1 VPKLG
6 SWIRRSTIPVLV
18 AIVAG
23 TLLAAPGS
31 ATAAPYPTLPVGDG
45 AILLGNLSAPTL
57 TPSASGAVTF
67 SVVNPLTLDLTG
79 AILTFD
85 VYAFNA
91 FPGNATST
99 VPVSGAPV
107 LSNASASGP
116 LVEVLIGTLAPGAR
130 YTGSVGVATSATTPS
145 GAFAVR
151 TQLEFLANG
160 TAYRLAS
167 RGWFT
172 AAQWSAA
179 TELPNGSAT
188 LNLTELGVSGVLPET
203 AVVVAS
209 SVFPWA
215 LAAVAAAG
223 VVFVGLGA
231 WFYFRRESSSRSGTR
246 RFDSDQ

>member
-1 VPKLG
+1 VPERPV
-6 SWIRRSTIPVLV
+6 SSRRTAMAVV
-18 AIVAG
+18 ATVVVAWF
-23 TLLAAPGS
+23 LAVPGV

-57 TPSASGAVTF
+57 TPGASGALTF
-67 SVVNPLTLDLTG
+67 SVVNPLSFALSAATLTL
-79 AILTFD
+79 D

-99 VPVSGAPV
+99 VPVAGAPV
-107 LSNASASGP
+107 LANASASGP
-116 LVEVLIGTLAPGAR
+116 LVEVGVGALAPRAR
-130 YTGSVGVATSATTPS
+130 YAGSVEVATSGTTPS

-151 TQLEFLANG
+151 TELQFLANG

-172 AAQWSAA
+172 AAQWASA

-188 LNLTELGVSGVLPET
+188 LNLTALGVSGVLPET
-203 AVVVAS
+203 AIVVAS
-209 SVFPWA
+209 SAVPWA
-215 LAAVAAAG
+215 LAGVAAGG
-223 VVFVGLGA
+223 VAFVGLGA

-246 RFDSDQ
+246 RDDSDQ

>member
-1 VPKLG
+1 VPRFGRPPSWLG
-6 SWIRRSTIPVLV
+6 FV
-18 AIVAG
+18 AVVGLCVAVAG
-23 TLLAAPGS
+23 TIPNPASAAS
-31 ATAAPYPTLPVGDG
+31 YPVLPVGDG

-57 TPSASGAVTF
+57 APGASGTISF
-67 SVVNPLTLDLTG
+67 SVADPLSFGISDVVATLE
-79 AILTFD
+79 

-99 VPVSGAPV
+99 VAVAGAPV
-107 LSNASASGP
+107 LSNSSASGA
-116 LVEVLIGTLAPGAR
+116 LVQVALSDLSPGGR
-130 YTGSVGVATSATTPS
+130 TTGSIAVATSSSTPS

-151 TQLEFLANG
+151 TQLEFLGNG
-160 TAYRLAS
+160 SSYRLAS

-172 AAQWSAA
+172 AAQWDAA

-188 LNLTELGVSGVLPET
+188 LNLTSLGVSGVVPET

-223 VVFVGLGA
+223 IAFVGLGA
-231 WFYFRRESSSRSGTR
+231 WFYFRRESSSSSGTR
-246 RFDSDQ
+246 RDDSEK